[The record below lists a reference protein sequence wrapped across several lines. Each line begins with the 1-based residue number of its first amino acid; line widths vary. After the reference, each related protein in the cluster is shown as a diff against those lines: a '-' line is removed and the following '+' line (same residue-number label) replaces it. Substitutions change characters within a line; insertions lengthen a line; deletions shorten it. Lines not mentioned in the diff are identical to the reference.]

1 MYSIVF
7 RKIDYETIKIQNTQE
22 YNRDCIHLVYEIFS
36 IKQYVSTIFKK
47 IIENVFICFP
57 KYSL

>member
-7 RKIDYETIKIQNTQE
+7 RKIDYETIQIQNTQE

-36 IKQYVSTIFKK
+36 IKQYVSTILKK
-47 IIENVFICFP
+47 IIENVFNWFP
-57 KYSL
+57 KDSL